1 MGGDSLIEIAGHLL
15 PCFQTLLPERSIY
28 RVTKLSSDTGQ
39 SLEVLVLRR
48 HNGGELT
55 SWPPAFGLLLYL
67 IVVLTI
73 YGICMGLSLRHC
85 AMDVHMSAVQ
95 KKRCSSLGGL
105 RSTVA
110 AVAGERGKRRA
121 EDRLPQHSTRVMYLT
136 LLA

>member
-1 MGGDSLIEIAGHLL
+1 MTPTMKKRGKTVLGVRMGLCRLFSGGRGPEWGGDSLIEIAGHLL
-15 PCFQTLLPERSIY
+15 PCFQSLLPERSIY

-39 SLEVLVLRR
+39 SLEVVVLRR

-85 AMDVHMSAVQ
+85 AMDVHMSAV
-95 KKRCSSLGGL
+95 KKKD
-105 RSTVA
+105 A
-110 AVAGERGKRRA
+110 RRWEA
-121 EDRLPQHSTRVMYLT
+121 
-136 LLA
+136 